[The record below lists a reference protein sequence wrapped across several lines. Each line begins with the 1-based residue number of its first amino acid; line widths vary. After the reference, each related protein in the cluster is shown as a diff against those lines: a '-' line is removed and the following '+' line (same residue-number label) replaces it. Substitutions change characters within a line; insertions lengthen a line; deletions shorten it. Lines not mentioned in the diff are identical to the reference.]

1 MKKIIKEWPEAISLQ
16 STTAEECAKVLLW
29 SWILTFGVPS
39 VITSDHRVQFTRSI
53 LINLCRFLGIIHSP
67 TTSFHPQSNGLVE
80 RFHHCI
86 KVSLRAWLSGRGW
99 FSHLPLALLGL
110 RSVSREGS
118 AISASEALFGSLPGD
133 FLDTLELPS
142 SEYLRRI

>member
-1 MKKIIKEWPEAISLQ
+1 
-16 STTAEECAKVLLW
+16 
-29 SWILTFGVPS
+29 
-39 VITSDHRVQFTRSI
+39 
-53 LINLCRFLGIIHSP
+53 
-67 TTSFHPQSNGLVE
+67 
-80 RFHHCI
+80 
-86 KVSLRAWLSGRGW
+86 LSGTGW